1 MRGIR
6 RLTVRVS
13 FCVRTAMTRFDDK
26 LAATI
31 AHARRHT
38 LGDLVRR
45 TASRAP
51 DRTALIYRDAAG
63 LCRVGRDDQPHRERA
78 GAAWCREGR
87 TDRVALAQQPR
98 LRGYLPSPRAARRD

>member
-51 DRTALIYRDAAG
+51 DRIALIYRDLRQSYAELDATIN
-63 LCRVGRDDQPHRERA
+63 
-78 GAAWCREGR
+78 R
-87 TDRVALAQQPR
+87 TANALAQ
-98 LRGYLPSPRAARRD
+98 RGVVKGRSEEHTSELQSRRDLVCRLLLEKK